1 LDIQKYLEDGGLPEN
16 VTIVSH
22 VNGDDEIAKFAS
34 ICYGK
39 EDAQNKESLIKLLLA
54 NGHTSV
60 FEFANFTFRIKCP
73 IFVARQWMRHRMGS
87 YVEKSLRYTKAEN
100 FYIPEGTDA
109 KQLFDAA
116 IRTSISAYETL
127 LAIGVKKEQA
137 RAVLPLSVMTEFY
150 WNVNA
155 RSLMNFLKL
164 RLDKHAQLE
173 IREYA
178 QEIMNIFESKMPITA
193 KYFKEMI

>member
-1 LDIQKYLEDGGLPEN
+1 
-16 VTIVSH
+16 
-22 VNGDDEIAKFAS
+22 
-34 ICYGK
+34 
-39 EDAQNKESLIKLLLA
+39 
-54 NGHTSV
+54 V